1 MYDVIIVGAG
11 PAGLSAAL
19 ILGRCRRRVLVCD
32 NGHPRNA
39 VSHALHGFLTR
50 DGIEPGELL
59 RIGREQLRQYETVEV
74 RGITVV
80 DAVRKE
86 ESFEVTLEDGRCETA
101 RKLLLAGGVV
111 DELPQIDGF
120 AEFYGRGIYHCPYC
134 DGWEVRDA
142 PLAVYG
148 PGMHGERLALELTAW
163 SHDIVLCTHGPSDL
177 DDKVLERLAR
187 NGVAV
192 REERIARLE
201 GEDGEFARIVF
212 MNGDV
217 LLRRALFFYPDER
230 QHSDLP
236 AKLGCDFTKRGVVRT
251 GEYEETS
258 VPGLFVAGDASRRVQ
273 LVIVAAAEG
282 AEAAFA
288 INSALLK
295 EKLAQ

>member
-1 MYDVIIVGAG
+1 MFDVIIVGAG

-19 ILGRCRRRVLVCD
+19 ILGRCRRNVLVCD
-32 NGHPRNA
+32 TGHPRNA
-39 VSHALHGFLTR
+39 VAHALHGFLTR
-50 DGIEPGELL
+50 DGTEPGELL

-74 RGITVV
+74 RDIAVI
-80 DAVRKE
+80 DAVRKDDT
-86 ESFEVTLEDGRCETA
+86 FEMILENGSHITS

-111 DELPQIDGF
+111 DELPTIEGF
-120 AEFYGRGIYHCPYC
+120 AEFYGRGVHHCPYC
-134 DGWEVRDA
+134 DGWEVRDS
-142 PLAVYG
+142 PLAVFG
-148 PGMHGERLALELTAW
+148 PAMHGERLALELTAW
-163 SHDIVLCTHGPSDL
+163 SRDIVLCTHGPANL
-177 DDKVLERLAR
+177 DDETLSRLTR

-217 LLRRALFFYPDER
+217 LPRRALFFYPEER
-230 QHSDLP
+230 QHTDLP

-251 GEYEETS
+251 GEYEETT

-295 EKLAQ
+295 EDLAR